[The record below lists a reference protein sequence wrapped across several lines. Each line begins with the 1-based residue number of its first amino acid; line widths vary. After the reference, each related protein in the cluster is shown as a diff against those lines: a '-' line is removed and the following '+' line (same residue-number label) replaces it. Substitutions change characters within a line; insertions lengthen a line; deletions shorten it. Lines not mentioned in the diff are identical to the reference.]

1 MYCYGAEYWDE
12 LKESYIKMCFDKEM
26 KVKRSLANSL
36 ADVAEILGPEIT
48 EKDLLTIFEKFFK
61 EDSKCIY

>member
-1 MYCYGAEYWDE
+1 
-12 LKESYIKMCFDKEM
+12 MCFDKEM

-48 EKDLLTIFEKFFK
+48 EKDFK
-61 EDSKCIY
+61 LVSLSTSNQ